1 MDSVEITDETG
12 KEAAAAAKA
21 KGTSHFSKAEY
32 ADALAAYQEAASH
45 DSTDHVFPSNIC
57 ACYLELAKKEYE
69 EAKKVDLNARAFL
82 ASQQCVKLNASWV
95 KGHLRQATA
104 EAERA
109 LGAEWFAMRG
119 FDVLAMAVGG
129 PLRRQGKK

>member
-1 MDSVEITDETG
+1 MDTVEISDETG

-21 KGTSHFSKAEY
+21 KGTAHFSKAEY

-45 DSTDHVFPSNIC
+45 DALNHVFPSNIC

-104 EAERA
+104 EAE
-109 LGAEWFAMRG
+109 LLDEEG
-119 FDVLAMAVGG
+119 FMD
-129 PLRRQGKK
+129 